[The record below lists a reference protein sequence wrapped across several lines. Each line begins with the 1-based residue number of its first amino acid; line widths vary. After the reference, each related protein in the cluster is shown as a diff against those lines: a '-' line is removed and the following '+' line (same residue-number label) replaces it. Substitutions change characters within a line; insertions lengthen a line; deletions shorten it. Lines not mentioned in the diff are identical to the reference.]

1 MQGEGVAY
9 EAVLRSLD
17 ELGMDYVDAYL
28 VHWPGASGVKTE
40 DPRNKELRMGSYRD
54 LQKAAQEGRW
64 WGGGRGLDR
73 PLKEGARN
81 CVGQAGTEMTG
92 TILMWA
98 GKIRHLGVSNYLVSH
113 LQELLDDPSVTLPP
127 RINQVGLALWSPSFR
142 CNI

>member
-1 MQGEGVAY
+1 MIDTAAVYRNEADVGRALRDSGVPRQEVFVTSKLAPKDQVKMPLPCSRLPTQPGISDRGVYSLVQGEGVAY

-64 WGGGRGLDR
+64 
-73 PLKEGARN
+73 
-81 CVGQAGTEMTG
+81 
-92 TILMWA
+92 
-98 GKIRHLGVSNYLVSH
+98 
-113 LQELLDDPSVTLPP
+113 
-127 RINQVGLALWSPSFR
+127 
-142 CNI
+142 